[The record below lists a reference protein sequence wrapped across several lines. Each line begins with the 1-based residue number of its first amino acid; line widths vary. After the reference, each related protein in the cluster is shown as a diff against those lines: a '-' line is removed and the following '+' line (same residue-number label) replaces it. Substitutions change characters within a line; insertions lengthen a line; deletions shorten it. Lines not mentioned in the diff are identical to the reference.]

1 METIKPMKMVKL
13 FVLGRPGTGK
23 STAGRLMAQTAREH
37 GWRAEH
43 IDDYSILYW
52 MYLNDHADR
61 FHPASAK
68 LDGFEVVDASVLDEA
83 LTILHYRVDFALTRV
98 LDRTK
103 LVIIEF
109 ARSNYQAA
117 LERFGEDFLKES
129 YFLFLSSA
137 LEECM
142 KRIEQRARHPVYE
155 GDRYISRRTMEAFYF
170 SDDILATRRM
180 LETTYELDRQRVRI
194 MRNSSTEELFLARV
208 RQFVRSVIH
217 EESGS

>member
-23 STAGRLMAQTAREH
+23 STAARLMAQTAREH
-37 GWRAEH
+37 EWRAEH

-52 MYLNDHADR
+52 MYLNDHTGR
-61 FHPASAK
+61 FHPASTN
-68 LDGFEVVDASVLDEA
+68 LDGFEVVDVSVLDEA
-83 LTILHYRVDFALTRV
+83 LTILRHRVDFALTRV

-103 LVIIEF
+103 LVIVEF
-109 ARSNYQAA
+109 ARNNYQTS
-117 LERFGEDFLKES
+117 LEQFGQDFLKES

-137 LEECM
+137 LEECI
-142 KRIEQRARHPVYE
+142 KRIEQRAKHPAYE

-180 LETTYELDRQRVRI
+180 LETTYGQNRKRVQI
-194 MRNSSTEELFLARV
+194 MRNSSTRELFLARV
-208 RQFVRSVIH
+208 NQFVRSVIH